1 MYQLLRST
9 LTTSRRN
16 LRGVVCFAAA
26 VVLLYLYVGGDT
38 GLYQIWK
45 MTRTAQ
51 TLQAEIAEEQA
62 LRQRN
67 LDEKARLER
76 KDPVLIEKKAR
87 ENLGMVKKGEQ
98 VYLIIDEKDKP

>member
-16 LRGVVCFAAA
+16 LRGLVYFAIA
-26 VVLLYLYVGGDT
+26 VVLLYMYVGGDT

-45 MTRTAQ
+45 QTRTVR
-51 TLQAEIAEEQA
+51 TLREEIAEQQVLREQ
-62 LRQRN
+62 N

-76 KDPVLIEKKAR
+76 KDPGVIEKKAR
-87 ENLGMVKKGEQ
+87 EDLGMVKKGEQ